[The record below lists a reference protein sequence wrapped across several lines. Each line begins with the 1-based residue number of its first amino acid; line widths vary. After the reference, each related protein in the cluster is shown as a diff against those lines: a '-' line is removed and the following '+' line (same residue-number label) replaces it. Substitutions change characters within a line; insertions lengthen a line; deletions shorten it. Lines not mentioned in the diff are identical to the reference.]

1 MANQTFTQSLG
12 LIEQVGFLDVIL
24 PFLVTF
30 AIVYGMLLKSK
41 ILGEKQS
48 INATIALVVA
58 ILVAMNPAMRGFLQE
73 LLPLYTIFFIL
84 LIMMFLFFVFF
95 GIKQENIAKSKPI
108 GIMIFAFLVILFLVS
123 LGGIGGE
130 ELQEIGLSAEGLGEN
145 ESVGDWT
152 TRPWGEQIILGFRDP
167 KVFGMII
174 MLVIFAIGAWGIIKL
189 QPGEIGKK

>member
-73 LLPLYTIFFIL
+73 LLPLYTMFFIL

-95 GIKQENIAKSKPI
+95 GIKQEKVINKPI
-108 GIMIFAFLVILFLVS
+108 GILIVAFLIILFLVS

-145 ESVGDWT
+145 ASVGDWT